1 MVIKMSEKN
10 YLYGPVPS
18 RRLGYSLGVD
28 TIPFKTCTFDCIYC
42 QLSKTTHKTV
52 ERKEY
57 VSTQEILGQL
67 KKILS
72 TEKKIDYITFAGSG
86 EPTLHSEIGKII
98 KAIKKMTSMPIAV
111 ITNGSLL
118 FEKKLRND
126 LQNADLVVP
135 SLDAVT
141 DEIFKKINRPCP
153 SLDIEKIITGLKDF
167 RREFKGLIWLE
178 IMLVKGLNDDLEHL
192 QKMKSIIT
200 EIKPDKIQLNTV
212 VRPPNEKFAR
222 PLNLEDLERIRDFFG
237 DRCEI
242 IDEFKR
248 EKHRIYSKDIEEAI
262 IELIRRRPVTL
273 EDISKV
279 LGIHQNETIKYIN
292 FLQESNKINFYYHQ
306 GVKYYKIKL
315 D

>member
-1 MVIKMSEKN
+1 MVIKMSEKS
-10 YLYGPVPS
+10 YIYGTVPS

-57 VSTQEILGQL
+57 VPTRKILGQL

-72 TEKKIDYITFAGSG
+72 AEKKIDYITFAGSG

-98 KAIKKMTSMPIAV
+98 KAIKKMTSIHIAV

-178 IMLVKGLNDDLEHL
+178 IMLAKGINDDLKHL
-192 QKMKSIIT
+192 QKIKSIIT

-242 IDEFKR
+242 ISKFKR
-248 EKHRIYSKDIEEAI
+248 EKRRIYSKDIERDI

-279 LGIHQNETIKYIN
+279 LGIHQNEAIKYIN